1 MTLLLVALLIAFLIF
16 LLLMLPLAIELSAS
30 FHGNAVFSIR
40 IKYFF
45 GLFSWKLS
53 TGHTGRDKPVEEAAV
68 EGSPY
73 GVSRYIEVSRVKGLG
88 GRINRLVKNVARWT
102 KVESIQSDLR
112 VSLGDDYYT
121 GTLAGLLIPLVLYLN
136 QRFDGAILIQPSFEE
151 DLFLEGDISGD
162 LRVRPLQVLV
172 PCLGFALS
180 PECRQAR
187 MVMAGGRCKRK

>member
-1 MTLLLVALLIAFLIF
+1 MTLLLIALSIAFLLF

-30 FHGNAVFSIR
+30 FHGNAVFSMR

-53 TGHTGRDKPVEEAAV
+53 TGHTGRDRPAEEAEKV
-68 EGSPY
+68 ESPY
-73 GVSRYIEVSRVKGLG
+73 GVSRYVEVSRVKGLG
-88 GRINRLVKNVARWT
+88 GRVKRLVENLARWT
-102 KVESIQSDLR
+102 KVQSIQSDLR

-121 GTLAGLLIPLVLYLN
+121 GMLAGLLIPLVLYLN

-172 PCLGFALS
+172 PCLDFALS
-180 PECRQAR
+180 QECRQAR
-187 MVMAGGRCKRK
+187 LVMAGGQCKRK